1 MAEQRV
7 VGLRAVELIGEILR
21 AHPEIRW
28 IRLFEPEPVP
38 LAQARLPKDEVTRD
52 IVARGIALRA
62 TYGTPFWDSVLVSC
76 FGRGRA
82 ALPVL
87 QQAQFHNLG
96 RRRDLE
102 VEADHW
108 GAGLWTQLL
117 GGLAPERM
125 LVFSSQVRLH
135 TGEERHLPLLDLHCP
150 VSEQNEELATSA
162 SELMDIGG
170 GFLLQ
175 SGDSYHFYGRQ
186 LLDGRAL
193 VRFLGQALLFAPVI
207 DRAWIA
213 HQLIEGACALRISN
227 KPRGS
232 GEPVVV
238 RAI

>member
-7 VGLRAVELIGEILR
+7 IGLRAVELIAEILR

-28 IRLFEPEPVP
+28 IHLFEPEPVS

-52 IVARGIALRA
+52 IVTCGIALRA

-87 QQAQFHNLG
+87 QQAQVHNLAP
-96 RRRDLE
+96 RRDLE
-102 VEADHW
+102 VEADQW
-108 GAGLWTQLL
+108 EDGLWTQLL
-117 GGLAPERM
+117 AGLAPERM
-125 LVFSSQVRLH
+125 LVFSSRVRLH
-135 TGEERHLPLLDLHCP
+135 TGEERHIPLLDLHCP
-150 VSEQNEELATSA
+150 ASEQNEELGALA
-162 SELMDIGG
+162 VELMDVGG

-175 SGDSYHFYGRQ
+175 SGESYHFYGKE

-193 VRFLGQALLFAPVI
+193 VRFLGQALLLAPVI

-227 KPRGS
+227 KPSGS